1 MIGRIGYGE
10 SCQGMLNYVF
20 DKEGMRILGY
30 GNMYSQDI
38 SQKFFGSVL
47 HFQGQRNATKN
58 RYAHI
63 TLNLPLG
70 EHLDDKIFQAVS
82 MEYMVQMGY
91 GEQPFVIVRHTDTG
105 HEHVHIITTNVDD
118 DGKVLGIF
126 NSYRRNVAT
135 QRYLEQKFNL
145 SPSPRTKQ
153 QRELPIYRLP
163 ELQFGMDT
171 AQGTKYYL
179 QDVLSGI
186 LQKHKVRSFG
196 ELAKLVKP
204 YHIQVRQTKN
214 ISGRIGVAYGLDNLK
229 GYRTRFINGSTVH
242 RSLSGPKLQK
252 VFEANSKSK
261 LLPMHRKRLLKQIE
275 TTYGLFKTIRSKEL
289 AAVLKEYQDIDI
301 KLDRKGLAI
310 KGYTI
315 HDRSGYEFTEKEL
328 GQKMRMDMRPVIF
341 GKGDEPTEID
351 TNSSQFGIEIQ
362 KLIKEAFQ
370 TSHLKSPER
379 NGLLSES
386 IMTKSLSDILPYIA
400 TSKNYIFLER
410 YLPSNQKELLKEAL
424 EREFPTVR
432 ERLYQL
438 ETKKEMETLEGK
450 FNLIGKVLEK
460 GIFDVGME
468 KGSVRLLFHSLGV
481 KYHDNQLSFANSNR
495 HTVPVRLG
503 NLPFPKAMEQY
514 VSTGFVH
521 QNHSVLELLA
531 EKNSE
536 NSPKLTASAFFLP
549 MIFPKLYEKMDPV
562 YHKQYENVA
571 LGSYVKY
578 AERMHAPF
586 EKSPKDYIAFFN
598 AKGFYFTR
606 TENGF
611 EIKSIYTDN
620 GTSCTLSKKTG
631 LYLNSVPDVTKI
643 LEEQQSIINGLVKDG
658 RDHLKNLWA
667 GHLMERGRYDKV
679 AFMLTFE
686 KSYPNLHPEMVHHHM
701 DNGLRKSVGEAIKR
715 QSSIQQ
721 NHLLRKGVYAISS
734 LLGNR
739 GKGYEEVYNGFRDEM
754 TDYSKYKGRGM
765 SI

>member
-10 SCQGMLNYVF
+10 SCQGMLKYVF
-20 DKEGMRILGY
+20 GKEGMHILGY
-30 GNMYSQDI
+30 GNMYSQEI

-58 RYAHI
+58 RYVHI

-70 EHLDDKIFQAVS
+70 EHLDDKSFQAVS
-82 MEYMVQMGY
+82 REYMAQMGY
-91 GEQPFVIVRHTDTG
+91 GGQPFAMVRHTDTE

-135 QRYLEQKFNL
+135 QRYLEKKFSL
-145 SPSPRTKQ
+145 SSSPRTKQ

-163 ELQFGMDT
+163 ENQFGMDT
-171 AQGTKYYL
+171 AQGTKFYL

-214 ISGRIGVAYGLDNLK
+214 ISGRIGVAYGLDNQK

-261 LLPMHRKRLLKQIE
+261 LLQMHRKRLLKQLE
-275 TTYGLFKTIRSKEL
+275 TTYGLFKKIRPHGLPE
-289 AAVLKEYQDIDI
+289 VLKEYQDIDI
-301 KLDRKGLAI
+301 KLDRKEDTI
-310 KGYTI
+310 TGYFI
-315 HDRSGYEFTEKEL
+315 YDKSGYVFTEREL
-328 GQKMRMDMRPVIF
+328 GQNIRMEKRMDIF
-341 GKGDEPTEID
+341 GNGDEETEID
-351 TNSSQFGIEIQ
+351 TNSRQFGIEVQ

-370 TSHLKSPER
+370 TSHLKSPKR

-386 IMTKSLSDILPYIA
+386 IMNKSLMDILAFIKD
-400 TSKNYIFLER
+400 SKNYIFLER
-410 YLPSNQKELLKEAL
+410 YLPSNQRELLMTTLK
-424 EREFPTVR
+424 REFPTVR

-468 KGSVRLLFHSLGV
+468 KGSVRLLFQALGV

-503 NLPFPKAMEQY
+503 NLPFPKAMEEY
-514 VSTGFVH
+514 VSTGFVR
-521 QNHSVLELLA
+521 QNHSVLEMLTA
-531 EKNSE
+531 GNTDNST
-536 NSPKLTASAFFLP
+536 KLTTSAIFLP
-549 MIFPKLYEKMDPV
+549 MVFPKLYQAMAPI
-562 YHKQYENVA
+562 YRQRYESEA

-578 AERMHAPF
+578 AERMHAPY

-606 TENGF
+606 TENDF
-611 EIKSIYTDN
+611 EVKSIYTDN

-631 LYLNSVPDVTKI
+631 LYLNSVPDLTTT
-643 LEEQQSIINGLVKDG
+643 LSEQQTFIDGLVKDG

-667 GHLMERGRYDKV
+667 GHLMEREMYNRV
-679 AFMLTFE
+679 AFMLTEE
-686 KSYPNLHPEMVHHHM
+686 KVYPNLYPEIVQHHM
-701 DNGLRKSVGEAIKR
+701 DNGLRKSVDEAIKR

-721 NHLLRKGVYAISS
+721 NRLLRKSVYAIIS

-739 GKGYEEVYNGFRDEM
+739 GKRQEEVFNGFKDEF
-754 TDYSKYKGRGM
+754 TDYSKYNGRGLSM
-765 SI
+765 